1 MVKVNRILIIR
12 GGALGDF
19 LLTLPTLNA
28 LRRSF
33 PNVYI
38 ELMSHSSFLQLARR
52 YINRGESID
61 KDGLWNFYIRDG
73 ELSTPLKNYF
83 RNFDLI
89 ILFVSDEEG
98 YFRENL
104 TRSGVKNIIHHQPVP
119 IDNNGHFS
127 RYLMDSLLPLNLPA
141 NGYIPELS
149 FIDEEIQFAEE
160 FFKFNN
166 LSKKV
171 LAIHPGSGSEKKNW
185 MVERFAKVADM
196 LSKRGFKTI
205 LISGPADGK
214 TKERFLNLLDFTP
227 LLAENLPFMKLAAI
241 INKCSCYIGN
251 DSGIT
256 HLSAITGITTIAIYG
271 ATDPA
276 IWGPIGRNAIV
287 IKKDS
292 LEDIGVEDVLVPLQL
307 VMPTG

>member
-1 MVKVNRILIIR
+1 MERVNRILIIR

-19 LLTLPTLNA
+19 LLTLPTLNV
-28 LRRSF
+28 LRSSF
-33 PNVYI
+33 PNAYI
-38 ELMSHSSFLQLARR
+38 ELMSHSSFLPLARR

-61 KDGLWNFYIRDG
+61 KDGLWNFYIGDG
-73 ELSTPLKNYF
+73 ELSTQLKNYF

-149 FIDEEIQFAEE
+149 FMDEEIQFAEE

-185 MVERFAKVADM
+185 KVERFAKVADM

-205 LISGPADGK
+205 LISGPADEK
-214 TKERFLNLLDFTP
+214 TKERFLDLSDFTP
-227 LLAENLPFMKLAAI
+227 VLAENLLFMKLAAI
-241 INKCSCYIGN
+241 FNKCSCYIGN

-271 ATDPA
+271 ATDPVF
-276 IWGPIGRNAIV
+276 WGPIGRNAIV
-287 IKKDS
+287 IKKES
-292 LEDIGVEDVLVPLQL
+292 LEDIGVEDVLAYIPF
-307 VMPTG
+307 